1 MLGQKR
7 GQKTRVAH
15 DSEIL
20 QGDTSRISYARRD
33 LENGYREMRSKGSG
47 AADSEFIEIIMRI
60 IEEEREFLEQIG
72 RL

>member
-1 MLGQKR
+1 MIRKSSR
-7 GQKTRVAH
+7 GYVKNFIRETR
-15 DSEIL
+15 
-20 QGDTSRISYARRD
+20 
-33 LENGYREMRSKGSG
+33 LENGHREMRSKGSG

>member
-1 MLGQKR
+1 MIRKSSKVYVKNFIR
-7 GQKTRVAH
+7 ETR
-15 DSEIL
+15 
-20 QGDTSRISYARRD
+20 

>member
-15 DSEIL
+15 DGYPP
-20 QGDTSRISYARRD
+20 GDTSRILYARRD

>member
-1 MLGQKR
+1 MIQRSSR
-7 GQKTRVAH
+7 GYVKNFIRETR
-15 DSEIL
+15 
-20 QGDTSRISYARRD
+20 
-33 LENGYREMRSKGSG
+33 LESGYREMRSKCSG

>member
-1 MLGQKR
+1 MIRKSSR
-7 GQKTRVAH
+7 GYVKNFIRETR
-15 DSEIL
+15 
-20 QGDTSRISYARRD
+20 